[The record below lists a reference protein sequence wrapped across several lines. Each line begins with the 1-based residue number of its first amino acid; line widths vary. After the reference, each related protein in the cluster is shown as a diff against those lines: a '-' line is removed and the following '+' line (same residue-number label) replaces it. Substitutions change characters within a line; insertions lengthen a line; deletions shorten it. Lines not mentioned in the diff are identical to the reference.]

1 MDTKGLRSAHR
12 DLHDTVLDDESA
24 YTVPPDGWDARRL
37 LAHLAI
43 IDELFIDT
51 TRAVLEGRPAAY
63 DNARATFGP
72 NVDTLATTATW
83 QQLRSAVEVRAN
95 ELDSLAEQLT
105 DQHAGTLVHVRVVD
119 GASVTVDQPVP
130 WGQALNFHATVH
142 LPTHINDLRALIS
155 NH

>member
-1 MDTKGLRSAHR
+1 MDTNALRSAHR
-12 DLHDTVLDDESA
+12 DLQDSILGDESSFIA
-24 YTVPPDGWDARRL
+24 PPDGWDARRL

-63 DNARATFGP
+63 DNARATFAP

-105 DQHAGTLVHVRVVD
+105 DQHADTLVHVRVVD
-119 GASVTVDQPVP
+119 GATVTVDQPVP
-130 WGQALNFHATVH
+130 WGQALNFHAAVH
-142 LPTHINDLRALIS
+142 LPAHTNDLRALIN

>member
-1 MDTKGLRSAHR
+1 MDTKALRCAHR
-12 DLHDTVLDDESA
+12 DLQDSIVADESA
-24 YTVPPDGWDARRL
+24 FTAPPDGWDARRL

-63 DNARATFGP
+63 DNAPATFTP

-83 QQLRSAVEVRAN
+83 QQLRTAVVVRAS
-95 ELDSLAEQLT
+95 ELDSLAELLT
-105 DQHAGTLVHVRVVD
+105 EQHQGTLVHVRVVD
-119 GASVTVDQPVP
+119 GANVTVDQPMP

-142 LPTHINDLRALIS
+142 IPAHIDDLRALIS

>member
-1 MDTKGLRSAHR
+1 MDTNALRSAHR
-12 DLHDTVLDDESA
+12 HLQESILADESGFTA
-24 YTVPPDGWDARRL
+24 PPAGWDARRL

-43 IDELFIDT
+43 IDELFIET

-83 QQLRSAVEVRAN
+83 NQLRRAVEIRAT
-95 ELDSLAEQLT
+95 ELDALAEQLT
-105 DQHAGTLVHVRVVD
+105 DHHANTLVHVRVVD
-119 GASVTVDQPVP
+119 GPTVTVDQPVP

-142 LPTHINDLRALIS
+142 LPAHADDLRALVT
-155 NH
+155 H

>member
-1 MDTKGLRSAHR
+1 MDTKALRSAHR
-12 DLHDTVLDDESA
+12 QLQDTILDDESGFTA
-24 YTVPPDGWDARRL
+24 PADGWDARRV

-43 IDELFIDT
+43 IDELFIET

-63 DNARATFGP
+63 DNASATFGP

-83 QQLRSAVEVRAN
+83 HQLRRAVEIRAT
-95 ELDSLAEQLT
+95 ELDALAEQLT

-119 GASVTVDQPVP
+119 GPSVTVDQPVP

-142 LPTHINDLRALIS
+142 LPAHTDDLRALIT
-155 NH
+155 H